1 MKKFHN
7 DHPSSIFYPALHMGA
22 ELKQK
27 YQLTRIMLIIK
38 KNILELYKIYCPKTL
53 PAPYAPHAWY
63 PSPPID
69 PSQPLRRSPCPFLQ
83 HKPVPQYSHGP
94 SCLLHEFQH
103 SFPKFFKP
111 LWENNW
117 FEWSSLWYDIILF
130 PWSIDQSVYNFL
142 FTFHETGLLLIF
154 SITRCSD
161 RCKCI
166 TIVIVI
172 CITTTRL

>member
-117 FEWSSLWYDIILF
+117 FEWSSLWYDIIYSPDRLINLSIIFYLPFMKQVCCLSF
-130 PWSIDQSVYNFL
+130 PSPVAPTDVN
-142 FTFHETGLLLIF
+142 
-154 SITRCSD
+154 
-161 RCKCI
+161 
-166 TIVIVI
+166 V
-172 CITTTRL
+172 